1 MADQAHIDALVL
13 RVLPRRYRRLPG
25 SHGQVAVMFVAVGVI
40 AVALIAVI
48 AFGVLLLTG
57 LPLIEALEGAAW
69 AGLGG
74 LMFALFGAVLL
85 PMIRDALG
93 LTEDIRLLEA
103 ASAAHP
109 LLRRLMVEAPGT
121 YTHSV
126 SVANLAE
133 AAAERLDADQL
144 LARVASYYHD
154 VGKVKRPCY
163 FFENQAEGE
172 NPHDEAHPA
181 LSAVIIT
188 AHVADG
194 VELAEEYKLPA
205 KISTIIDEHHG
216 DSLVRY
222 FYHKASAHDASVYEA
237 DFRYRG
243 HKPSSKES
251 ALVMLADGCE
261 AAVRALAKPSAP
273 RVEEAVRDVV
283 SERLADGQLDDAGLS
298 AGDLDAIISVY
309 SRMLTSMY
317 HSRCAYPRNPVE
329 RKPA

>member
-1 MADQAHIDALVL
+1 
-13 RVLPRRYRRLPG
+13 
-25 SHGQVAVMFVAVGVI
+25 MFVAVGVV

-48 AFGVLLLTG
+48 GFGVLLLTG
-57 LPLIEALEGAAW
+57 LPLVEALEGAAW

-74 LMFALFGAVLL
+74 VMFALFGAVLL

-133 AAAERLDADQL
+133 AAAERIGADQL

-188 AHVADG
+188 SHVADG
-194 VELAEEYKLPA
+194 VALAEEYNLPT
-205 KISTIIDEHHG
+205 KIATIVDEHHG

-237 DFRYRG
+237 DFRYHG
-243 HKPSSKES
+243 HRPSTKES

-273 RVEEAVRDVV
+273 RVEEAVREVV
-283 SERLADGQLDDAGLS
+283 SERLTDGQLDGAGLS

-317 HSRCAYPRNPVE
+317 HSRCAYPRNLAE